1 MRPENVKT
9 LKKQNQDL
17 QNKFEEGMYVCAVCV
32 CVCVCVC
39 ACACACVQCVGTCVC
54 VQVCVCL
61 CMSELW
67 SSTVWDSIIQGTVM
81 VSFIPISSSASLPLF

>member
-17 QNKFEEGMYVCAVCV
+17 QDKFKECKCV

-39 ACACACVQCVGTCVC
+39 
-54 VQVCVCL
+54 
-61 CMSELW
+61 W
-67 SSTVWDSIIQGTVM
+67 SAMGE
-81 VSFIPISSSASLPLF
+81 